1 MSSCCSIMDNS
12 FLFSDRKNF
21 SSSMVLLL
29 YCIDPRC
36 ILFQFDQQ
44 LVFII
49 KRMSFIVVL
58 FMRMED
64 RKDTG

>member
-1 MSSCCSIMDNS
+1 MNSCCSIMDNS